1 MPPDAEATL
10 DARGDW
16 GDKLADKM
24 MQGLRRAVETEVARA
39 KPRAVWRPQV
49 LAAIATVAGTVWCS
63 YHYTGEMFS
72 AGLALLTTTANPD
85 AVKDGV
91 IQLMAAVA
99 SNMVGVAA
107 VTGLLSLSAKLAEH

>member
-1 MPPDAEATL
+1 MPPAGEPADIPGAETGAP
-10 DARGDW
+10 AR
-16 GDKLADKM
+16 
-24 MQGLRRAVETEVARA
+24 T
-39 KPRAVWRPQV
+39 VWRPQV

-72 AGLALLTTTANPD
+72 AGLGLLTTVDNPD